1 MGAQENRGHERQ
13 EKNGQGWVSS
23 KRWEFLRNSQKLCH
37 NA

>member
-1 MGAQENRGHERQ
+1 MGTQENRGHERQ
-13 EKNGQGWVSS
+13 EKNGEGGSS